1 MCKNK
6 NLSIRV
12 AGNHYSFKVIAVLTF
27 AAILFVQQALCDL
40 TMLDTNYTVE
50 AFAEYQQESVGGLVR
65 YMTADNTGKV
75 YVGHGA
81 ATSSI
86 VVASKD
92 NVSVLAAGFNNIQ
105 GVEWAGGTSYGD
117 NVYAAEVGTSSIVK
131 VDASGSAS
139 TFRTLPEE
147 PLVVA
152 LDKTGNYGNQLY
164 AATRN
169 SSRIYSIGESGSL
182 SEFLNISTLTDG
194 FPLDLAFDTT
204 GRYNGYMYLSL
215 MEVNNENYQGVLSID
230 PQGNVTQFKAGGYWG
245 ANLAFDTTSGL
256 DFGGDLYVCG
266 GAKIFQ
272 LTPEGN
278 LIQFLTTDRIIQD
291 FAFGSDGALYV
302 MEVDSSSTYIDTV
315 TISKITV
322 VPEPCTLLLLGL
334 GGLLIKRK

>member
-1 MCKNK
+1 MCKN
-6 NLSIRV
+6 R
-12 AGNHYSFKVIAVLTF
+12 NHSNQGSGSYNYFSVIALTVC
-27 AAILFVQQALCDL
+27 AAILLPGHAAGAI
-40 TMLDTNYTVE
+40 TMLNTNYTVE
-50 AFAEYQQESVGGLVR
+50 AFAEYQQEAFGGLVR
-65 YMTADNTGKV
+65 HMTTGDAGTV
-75 YVGHGA
+75 YIGHGA
-81 ATSSI
+81 IPSSI
-86 VVASKD
+86 VAATDD
-92 NVSVLAAGFNNIQ
+92 NVSILATGFNNIQ
-105 GVEWAGGTSYGD
+105 GVEWTGGTSYGD

-131 VDASGSAS
+131 VDTSGNAS
-139 TFRTLPEE
+139 TFRPLPEQ